1 MEMIM
6 DNDVYKVAI
15 QNYRKNYEMLL
26 PEINANIEKYRKG
39 NFKIKVVDKNGIPV
53 NATIKAEQKNHAF
66 DFGTAALR
74 IGDMGDKEQAYRDSV
89 SNLFN
94 LITTTFCWSV
104 METESGKYRFEEGS
118 EEIFRRPPSDRVLRF
133 AQENNMRIKGQP
145 LFCGR
150 WCPDWVPQDLDSLK
164 AYWKSF
170 VKEVARRYDATFNI
184 FDVVNEFHN
193 YPIGTWK
200 KVSWIPEPAFDFVKW
215 LLQTAGEMFSDNCI
229 MERNE
234 GTPVNYLE
242 RGERYYRENK
252 ELLEE
257 GIRLDAIGF
266 QFHFMYGEA
275 CMDRHIT
282 GDASL
287 HNIYSTYHKMATLNI
302 PMYISEVTIPTVF
315 EGMSQREG
323 EEFQAEILEKLYR
336 LWFSIPNMQGVIYWN
351 FMDGKAWKSEG
362 DADPGLIDGYLR
374 KKTSYYTLEHLIKRE
389 WNTCLTSENDDNGVL
404 AFSGFYGDYDITVIT
419 EDAVEKK
426 QCFSFDKETDTVTI
440 SM

>member
-1 MEMIM
+1 M
-6 DNDVYKVAI
+6 
-15 QNYRKNYEMLL
+15 
-26 PEINANIEKYRKG
+26 
-39 NFKIKVVDKNGIPV
+39 
-53 NATIKAEQKNHAF
+53 
-66 DFGTAALR
+66 
-74 IGDMGDKEQAYRDSV
+74 S
-89 SNLFN
+89 
-94 LITTTFCWSV
+94 
-104 METESGKYRFEEGS
+104 
-118 EEIFRRPPSDRVLRF
+118 
-133 AQENNMRIKGQP
+133 
-145 LFCGR
+145 
-150 WCPDWVPQDLDSLK
+150 
-164 AYWKSF
+164 
-170 VKEVARRYDATFNI
+170 
-184 FDVVNEFHN
+184 
-193 YPIGTWK
+193 
-200 KVSWIPEPAFDFVKW
+200 DFVKW
-215 LLQTAGEMFSDNCI
+215 LLQTAGEMFSDNSI

-362 DADPGLIDGYLR
+362 DADPGLIDGIPALLLRTMIMVFLHFQDFMATMILQLLR
-374 KKTSYYTLEHLIKRE
+374 KMLLRKSNVFHLTRKLI
-389 WNTCLTSENDDNGVL
+389 L
-404 AFSGFYGDYDITVIT
+404 
-419 EDAVEKK
+419 
-426 QCFSFDKETDTVTI
+426 
-440 SM
+440 